1 MEGRISGSFTGAWP
15 TPSREVEEGEHGD
28 GCRRDLNDCLTCAVG
43 EKWRWGKTEVRVQ
56 INAQPRDLASILV
69 EGCGRWSTGEVEF

>member
-1 MEGRISGSFTGAWP
+1 MAAEGTSMTARPARLGRNG
-15 TPSREVEEGEHGD
+15 G
-28 GCRRDLNDCLTCAVG
+28 G
-43 EKWRWGKTEVRVQ
+43 EKPLISLGVVRNGEVRVQ